1 VSIRVLLADDH
12 AIVREGLRA
21 LIDKQPD
28 MEIVGEARDGR
39 EAIRMARE
47 QVPDVAI
54 LDVSM
59 PGLNGVEATRR
70 ITRELPDIKVLGLS
84 MHTERQFVGAV
95 IDAGASGY
103 LVKDCALEEL
113 IRAVRCVVN
122 GQVYLSP
129 SVAGVVVE
137 GYRAKG
143 HGESAFSALSLRE
156 REVLQLIAE
165 GLSTKEIAG
174 HLNVSAKTVGTHRE
188 HIMTK
193 LEIRSIAGLTK
204 YAIREGVT
212 SIK

>member
-165 GLSTKEIAG
+165 GLSTKEIAD

>member
-193 LEIRSIAGLTK
+193 LEIRSIAGL
-204 YAIREGVT
+204 REGVT